1 MITFNLKPL
10 FFLALLVL
18 VGCASHPQA
27 PNTDKVVAVPLH
39 PAASISRKSNLRFL
53 GSQAAKAAKR
63 YGINR
68 RLFYALITQ
77 ESGWDPYA
85 ISPAGARGLTQLMPS
100 TAWGECGLK
109 PRYLF
114 DVRANLNC
122 GALFFSKLLKRFGS
136 VRLALAAYNSGET
149 RVARLGRV
157 PQIRETQHY
166 VKRIMAN
173 WQRGS

>member
-1 MITFNLKPL
+1 MITFNLKAFGFILLL
-10 FFLALLVL
+10 FL
-18 VGCASHPQA
+18 VGCASYPQT
-27 PNTDKVVAVPLH
+27 PNTDRVVAVPLH
-39 PAASISRKSNLRFL
+39 SAANISRKSNLRFL
-53 GSQAAKAAKR
+53 ASEAAKAAKR

-68 RLFYALITQ
+68 RLFYAIITQ
-77 ESGWDPYA
+77 ESEWDPKA

-109 PRYLF
+109 RRHLF
-114 DVRANLNC
+114 EVRTNLNC
-122 GALFFSKLLKRFGS
+122 GAFYFSKLLKRFGS

-157 PQIRETQHY
+157 PKIRETQHY

-173 WQRGS
+173 WRRGS

>member
-1 MITFNLKPL
+1 MKA
-10 FFLALLVL
+10 FFFIAIVFF

-27 PNTDKVVAVPLH
+27 PNTDKIVAVPLH
-39 PAASISRKSNLRFL
+39 SAASYSRKSSLRFL

-68 RLFYALITQ
+68 KLFYALITQ
-77 ESGWDPYA
+77 ESAWDPYA

-109 PRYLF
+109 RKDLF

-122 GALFFSKLLKRFGS
+122 GAFYFSKLLKRFGS

-157 PQIRETQHY
+157 PRIRETQHY